1 MKLTRNI
8 FALSLVAMA
17 ITGCNDSAQNEEET
31 IIAPDEETIVI
42 DPYVVVDTSQF
53 DNFNNENAMSEPLY
67 GEQFYGQDAQ
77 TTTTLPDYVDN
88 SDGTVSDYNTGLM
101 WAKTPDLND
110 DGVINIDDKFSYD
123 ELLVKAEESTLGG
136 YDDWRL
142 PTIKELYSLM
152 DFNGTDPSTS
162 GGLECPSDGDLP
174 PEGGTPPE
182 GELPPECSGEGTEPL
197 PVAEPI
203 ENIPFIDTNYFDF
216 AYGDLDAGERTVDS
230 QYATTNLYVA
240 NTTDDGGR
248 TLFGVN
254 FADGRIKG
262 YGLTLFGQDKV
273 FSAMFVRGGTEE
285 GEQYGI
291 NSFTDNEDETITDQA
306 TNLMWS
312 KDDSLESMT
321 WSEAL
326 AWVQTKNEE
335 GYLGYSDWTLPD
347 AKQLQS
353 IVDYSRSPD
362 TTDSPALDP
371 LFNSTIIINEAGQ
384 DDYAAYWSSTTHINV
399 SPMPGSAAVYINFGR
414 AMGFMNGEWGD
425 VHGAGAQR
433 SDPKI
438 GNPADFPEGFGPQGD
453 AIRISNFVRMVRQ
466 TN

>member
-1 MKLTRNI
+1 
-8 FALSLVAMA
+8 
-17 ITGCNDSAQNEEET
+17 
-31 IIAPDEETIVI
+31 
-42 DPYVVVDTSQF
+42 
-53 DNFNNENAMSEPLY
+53 
-67 GEQFYGQDAQ
+67 
-77 TTTTLPDYVDN
+77 
-88 SDGTVSDYNTGLM
+88 
-101 WAKTPDLND
+101 
-110 DGVINIDDKFSYD
+110 
-123 ELLVKAEESTLGG
+123 
-136 YDDWRL
+136 
-142 PTIKELYSLM
+142 
-152 DFNGTDPSTS
+152 
-162 GGLECPSDGDLP
+162 
-174 PEGGTPPE
+174 
-182 GELPPECSGEGTEPL
+182 L